1 MSLRDFAEYISTIS
15 PFIVT
20 DFNLKP
26 YWSFHSPPKDSNGD
40 IIQWNFDTLSKVSL
54 DITTQEIWVMTL
66 KAWLTKT
73 NIIKFDLSE
82 DNFMENKNYLDA

>member
-1 MSLRDFAEYISTIS
+1 MSLRDFAEHFSTVT

-26 YWSFHSPPKDSNGD
+26 YWDFHNPPRDVNGD
-40 IIQWNFDTLSKVSL
+40 IIQWNFDTLSKVNL
-54 DITTQEIWVMTL
+54 DIATQEIWVMTL

-73 NIIKFDLSE
+73 NIIMFDLSE